1 MQNKVLMA
9 EFQKDPHWSRGKIQ
23 QLHERLGLKQSQI
36 YKWNWDMLRK
46 TSSDQMKNGNEVN
59 PYEND
64 GSESGSNLSDN
75 DDSKSD
81 CNSETGSEAMEA

>member
-1 MQNKVLMA
+1 
-9 EFQKDPHWSRGKIQ
+9 
-23 QLHERLGLKQSQI
+23 
-36 YKWNWDMLRK
+36 MLRK